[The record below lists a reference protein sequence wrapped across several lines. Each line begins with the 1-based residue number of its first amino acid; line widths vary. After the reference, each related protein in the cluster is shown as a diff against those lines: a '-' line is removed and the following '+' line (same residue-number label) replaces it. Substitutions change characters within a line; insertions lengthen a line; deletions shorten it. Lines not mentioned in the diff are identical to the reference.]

1 MSVLIA
7 PPSRVGRALGPRA
20 SVRGAIVLLLALC
33 IAAGVTLIV
42 ARTGAG
48 TRQQAP
54 GSSATIAPR
63 LIVRAHTAPIAATLR
78 GGLRV
83 EGSLYPALPGRNT
96 LRLSAHG
103 VGEQV
108 RGGSIDVTATMPGMA
123 MAPARATLIAR
134 RGGYSG
140 ALTLPMFGVY
150 RARIVVHTPS
160 GQYSGAIT
168 IALSLPRE

>member
-7 PPSRVGRALGPRA
+7 PPSRAGRALGRRA
-20 SVRGAIVLLLALC
+20 IVRGAIVLLLALC
-33 IAAGVTLIV
+33 VAACVTPLM
-42 ARTGAG
+42 AGTGAG
-48 TRQQAP
+48 SRQQAP
-54 GSSATIAPR
+54 GSLAAIAPR
-63 LIVRAHTAPIAATLR
+63 LIVRAHAAPIAATLH

-96 LRLSAHG
+96 LRLTEHG
-103 VGEQV
+103 VGGQAQ
-108 RGGSIDVTATMPGMA
+108 GGSIDVTATMPGMA

-150 RARIVVHTPS
+150 RARVVAHTAS
-160 GQYSGAIT
+160 GQYSGTIT
-168 IALSLPRE
+168 IALSLPHE